1 MIGEEEMRHSDEEL
15 VFRCLDGDTDAF
27 TQLVRRYQPAV
38 YATAYHYAGRYGGEE
53 DIVQEAFWAA
63 YRSMPQVRE
72 PEHFG
77 AWLKGIT
84 TRTAANWLRRNAPR
98 LRNET
103 PLPRRRALYTREY
116 LESLAGNRSP
126 EEEYDLIHRA
136 VDALPERYQLP
147 VVLRYVQELSYEE
160 ISRFTG
166 ESYDEVRG
174 ILNRATRMLREKLA
188 ELEKEETQETDE
200 QRKA

>member
-15 VFRCLDGDTDAF
+15 VFRCLDGDTEAF
-27 TQLVRRYQPAV
+27 AGLVRKYQQAV
-38 YATAYHYAGRYGGEE
+38 YATAFHYAGRYGGAE

-63 YRSMPQVRE
+63 YRSLPQIRE

-84 TRTAANWLRRNAPR
+84 TRVAANWLRRNAPR

-103 PLPRRRALYTREY
+103 PLPRRRALYTLEY
-116 LESLAGNRSP
+116 AESLADSRDP
-126 EEEYDLIHRA
+126 EEEYELIHRA

-174 ILNRATRMLREKLA
+174 ILNRATRMLREKLV
-188 ELEKEETQETDE
+188 ELKSKETLQTEEHQE
-200 QRKA
+200 A